1 MTTHIISS
9 NDDII
14 DSRDVIARIE
24 ELEAEAREF
33 WEFRNPDGD
42 YDEDGDDSDW
52 ESECWQDASEL
63 MSLKMLQAE
72 ASRCEDWAYGAQLIR
87 DSYFTEYAEQ
97 LADDIGAI
105 DSNAE
110 WPLNYINWELAAE
123 SLKQDY
129 TAVEFEG
136 VTYWLR

>member
-1 MTTHIISS
+1 MTTYISS

-33 WEFRNPDGD
+33 WEERNPDGD
-42 YDEDGDDSDW
+42 YDEDGDDCEW
-52 ESECWQDASEL
+52 EVECSPDASEL
-63 MSLKMLQAE
+63 ASLKMLE
-72 ASRCEDWAYGAQLIR
+72 DEGSGYGDWAYGAQLIR
-87 DSYFTEYAEQ
+87 NSYFTKYAEQ

-105 DSNAE
+105 DGNAQ

-123 SLKQDY
+123 SLKMDY

-136 VTYWLR
+136 VTYWMR